1 MFDVEVPVLVV
12 GGGGCG
18 LAASVFLSD
27 VGVRHLVVERRESTS
42 VLPRAH
48 YLNQRTMEI
57 FRQHGIADDI
67 YRISCPLPNMSEV
80 AWRTSLGGDGPVDG
94 RELYRTDA
102 FGGGSTA
109 GPYAADSTG
118 PSTNLPQHRL
128 EPLLR
133 RHAERRAP
141 SSLLFNHQM
150 EEITQ
155 DENGVRAR
163 VTDRVTGEVGTV
175 RARYLL
181 GADGGRSVGGSLGIP
196 MDGAGGGFTIIS
208 VHFSADLS
216 PWWSDSLLMTH
227 IFGLDGEVSVL
238 VASGPHWGSASEEWA
253 LHFRVPPGTAAGDL
267 GAEALAGRVRE
278 LLKLPEDLGIQ
289 IHHAGEYR
297 PEAVV
302 ARSFRAGR
310 AFLAGDAAHRQPPAA
325 GGGLNTAIQDVH
337 NLAWKLKAVLDGR
350 ADDALLDS
358 YEAERLP
365 VARRN
370 VGWAMGCLL
379 NYGTL
384 FAVLGMVHGKPA
396 ATEAGIRELLAD
408 TPMGE
413 TRRSVVREVFGTQ
426 RIEYQAHDIELGH
439 HYAAGAVLPDGT
451 PPPPR
456 DPMGAVYRPTTRP
469 GHRLPHVWLR
479 QGGTRVSTHDLVG
492 GDGGFVLITGPLGEG
507 WASAAKKAADAH
519 GVALTVVPIGSEP
532 DAMGHW
538 DAEGAW
544 AAVREID
551 DDGAVLVRPDQH
563 VAWRGVNLGRHADQ
577 ELGAA
582 FDRLLG
588 RTDATNRGC

>member
-1 MFDVEVPVLVV
+1 MV

-57 FRQHGIADDI
+57 FRQHGVADDV
-67 YRISCPLPNMSEV
+67 YRISCPLANMSEV
-80 AWRTSLGGDGPVDG
+80 VWRTSLGGDGPADG
-94 RELYRTDA
+94 RELHRMDA
-102 FGGGSTA
+102 FGGGGTA

-133 RHAERRAP
+133 GHAERRAP
-141 SSLLFNHQM
+141 SSLLFHHQM
-150 EEITQ
+150 EEFTQ
-155 DENGVRAR
+155 DGDGVRAR

-181 GADGGRSVGGSLGIP
+181 GADGGRSVGASLGIP

-216 PWWSDSLLMTH
+216 RWWSDSVLMTH
-227 IFGLDGEVSVL
+227 VFGLDGEVSVL
-238 VASGPHWGSASEEWA
+238 VASGPGWGAASEEWA
-253 LHFRVPPGTAAGDL
+253 LHFRVPPGTVAGDL
-267 GAEALAGRVRE
+267 DAEAITGRVRA
-278 LLKLPEDLGIQ
+278 LLKLPADLGVR
-289 IHHAGEYR
+289 IHHVSEYR

-302 ARSFRAGR
+302 ARSLRSGR
-310 AFLAGDAAHRQPPAA
+310 VFLAGDAAHRQPPAA

-337 NLAWKLKAVLDGR
+337 NLAWKLGAVLDGR
-350 ADDALLDS
+350 AGDALLDS

-384 FAVLGMVHGKPA
+384 FAALGMAHGKPA
-396 ATEAGIRELLAD
+396 ATEAAIRELLAD

-439 HYAAGAVLPDGT
+439 HYEAGAVLPDGT

-479 QGGTRVSTHDLVG
+479 HGDTRDSTHDLVG
-492 GDGGFVLITGPLGEG
+492 GDGGFTLLTGPLGEG
-507 WASAAKKAADAH
+507 WAAAAKKVADSH
-519 GVALTVVPIGSEP
+519 GVALTVVPIGAEP
-532 DAMGHW
+532 DAVGHR
-538 DAEGAW
+538 DTEGAW
-544 AAVREID
+544 AAVRGIE

-563 VAWRGVNLGRHADQ
+563 VAWRSVRGSRRPDQ
-577 ELGAA
+577 ELGAV
-582 FDRLLG
+582 FDQVLG
-588 RTDATNRGC
+588 RSGATNSGS